1 MWEDTNGKLQDAG
14 ENGVANINL
23 ELTGT
28 AGDGSTVVKQT
39 TTNASGLY
47 VFVDL
52 KPGKYYIN
60 ITLPQGVT
68 LSEANQGNDQI
79 DSDFNNALITS
90 EISLV
95 SGQSDLTQ
103 DAGIIKQASIG
114 DFVWHDANANG
125 IQDTNE
131 AGIAGEK

>member
-1 MWEDTNGKLQDAG
+1 M
-14 ENGVANINL
+14 
-23 ELTGT
+23 
-28 AGDGSTVVKQT
+28 
-39 TTNASGLY
+39 
-47 VFVDL
+47 
-52 KPGKYYIN
+52 
-60 ITLPQGVT
+60 T

-95 SGQSDLTQ
+95 SGHSDLTQ

-114 DFVWHDANANG
+114 DFVWHDANTNG

-131 AGIAGEK
+131 VGITGAKINLTGITSSGSTINRSVFTDVNGKYSFTQLLMEPIICHLKNPLIMNIPCSQCQD

>member
-1 MWEDTNGKLQDAG
+1 MANADIDSDGVNGLINGINIQSGTIISNLDYGFYKTAQVGDFVWEDTNGNGLQDAG

-47 VFVDL
+47 VFADL

-68 LSEANQGNDQI
+68 LSEANQG
-79 DSDFNNALITS
+79 
-90 EISLV
+90 
-95 SGQSDLTQ
+95 
-103 DAGIIKQASIG
+103 K
-114 DFVWHDANANG
+114 
-125 IQDTNE
+125 
-131 AGIAGEK
+131 